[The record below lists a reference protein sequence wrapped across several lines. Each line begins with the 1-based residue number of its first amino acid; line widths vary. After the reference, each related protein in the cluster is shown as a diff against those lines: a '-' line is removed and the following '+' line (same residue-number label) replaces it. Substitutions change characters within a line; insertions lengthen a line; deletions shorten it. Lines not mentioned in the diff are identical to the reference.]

1 MAGAMEKAEA
11 ELLGRWAVLAR
22 KLRRSYWGGGLVWR
36 ESGEG
41 VTGEVGGNLGE
52 SRGGVTGEVG
62 WAGVKAEA
70 ELLGRWACLGR
81 RQRSLPGH
89 KASLSM
95 VGAAKMAPGVAAVLL
110 QGWTLSARQ
119 ETQEE
124 EKVWGSTTSEMLRA
138 QGRRLA

>member
-1 MAGAMEKAEA
+1 M
-11 ELLGRWAVLAR
+11 
-22 KLRRSYWGGGLVWR
+22 
-36 ESGEG
+36 
-41 VTGEVGGNLGE
+41 
-52 SRGGVTGEVG
+52 G

-81 RQRSLPGH
+81 RQRRLPGH